1 VDEKAGTIGI
11 RHGIWRG
18 EFDIFPHWIQASR
31 YPLDHPDILAEI
43 YRTGHTEI
51 IGEWDTR
58 FNREVWEKY
67 GHERFLRIFMP
78 IKMRERVIGV
88 VEMGYDKRTKGHIGE
103 DEVQMLAAFM
113 DQAAV
118 ALENARLFEQ
128 TQTALAETETLYAG
142 SERLTRA
149 VTMEHVLQ
157 ALIQSSAL
165 QQFERVNLLLFDD
178 PLLPDEQ
185 PDAFTVAAVW
195 ERASEAPGG
204 HERAPAGTRYE
215 FDQFPAARMITRHE
229 PTAVNDVVEDARFD
243 EISRDLFLKQLGMR
257 SVIFWPL
264 MIGRQWIGVL
274 SGQARTPLRLRED
287 ETRQIGS
294 LVDQAAVVLQNI
306 RLLEETQRRAT
317 YLAAAAT
324 VARDATAILDV
335 DRLLEQ
341 TVQLISEQF
350 GFYHA
355 GVFFLDEGNEYATL
369 QAASSE
375 GGRHMLEQG
384 HKLRVGSSGIVGHV
398 AQTGEP
404 RIALD
409 VGEDSSQG
417 GDRTASLARADLP
430 NTRSEMALPLKVQ
443 DRVIGVLDVQSTREA
458 AFSDDH
464 VAVLQTL
471 ADQLATAIANARLF
485 EQVQRRAR
493 RERLI
498 REITARVRSTVDVE
512 SILQT
517 TVQELGKALGTS
529 HGVVRLG
536 TEAELTTPPRHGRAG
551 SGSSERETEDG
562 S

>member
-1 VDEKAGTIGI
+1 M
-11 RHGIWRG
+11 
-18 EFDIFPHWIQASR
+18 
-31 YPLDHPDILAEI
+31 
-43 YRTGHTEI
+43 EI
-51 IGEWDTR
+51 IGEWDAR

-67 GHERFLRIFMP
+67 GHEKFLRIFMP

-88 VEMGYDKRTKGHIGE
+88 VEVGYDKRTKGHIGE
-103 DEVQMLAAFM
+103 EEVQMLAAFM

-149 VTMEHVLQ
+149 VTMDDVLQ
-157 ALIQSSAL
+157 ALVQSTTL
-165 QQFERVNLLLFDD
+165 QRIERVNLLLFDS

-195 ERASEAPGG
+195 ERDGEAPGG
-204 HERAPAGTRYE
+204 YAPVTAGTPPAGTRYE
-215 FDQFPAARMITRHE
+215 FDQFPAARIITRHE
-229 PTAVNDVVEDARFD
+229 PTAVNDVAEDARFD

-294 LVDQAAVVLQNI
+294 LIDQAAVVLQNI

-317 YLAAAAT
+317 SLAAAAA

-355 GVFFLDEGNEYATL
+355 GVFLLDERDEYAIL

-375 GGRHMLEQG
+375 GGRHMLKQG
-384 HKLRVGSSGIVGHV
+384 HKLRIGGGGIVGHV

-409 VGEDSSQG
+409 VGEDSIQDQDETAQG
-417 GDRTASLARADLP
+417 WDRSAPLAHTDLP

-443 DRVIGVLDVQSTREA
+443 DRVIGVLDVQSTTEA

-529 HGVVRLG
+529 YGVVRLG
-536 TEAELTTPPRHGRAG
+536 TEAELAPPPTHGRAG
-551 SGSSERETEDG
+551 SGSGERETEDG

>member
-1 VDEKAGTIGI
+1 
-11 RHGIWRG
+11 
-18 EFDIFPHWIQASR
+18 
-31 YPLDHPDILAEI
+31 
-43 YRTGHTEI
+43 
-51 IGEWDTR
+51 
-58 FNREVWEKY
+58 
-67 GHERFLRIFMP
+67 
-78 IKMRERVIGV
+78 
-88 VEMGYDKRTKGHIGE
+88 
-103 DEVQMLAAFM
+103 M
-113 DQAAV
+113 DD
-118 ALENARLFEQ
+118 
-128 TQTALAETETLYAG
+128 
-142 SERLTRA
+142 
-149 VTMEHVLQ
+149 VLQ
-157 ALIQSSAL
+157 ALVQSTTL
-165 QQFERVNLLLFDD
+165 QRIERVNLLLFDR

-195 ERASEAPGG
+195 ERAGEAPGG
-204 HERAPAGTRYE
+204 YERVPAGTPPAGTRYE
-215 FDQFPAARMITRHE
+215 FDQFPAARIITRHE
-229 PTAVNDVVEDARFD
+229 PTAVNDVAEDTRFD

-264 MIGRQWIGVL
+264 MIGRQWIGVF

-294 LVDQAAVVLQNI
+294 LIDQAAVVLQNI

-355 GVFFLDEGNEYATL
+355 GVFFLDERDEYAIL

-384 HKLRVGSSGIVGHV
+384 HKLRIGGGGIVGRV

-409 VGEDSSQG
+409 VDEDS
-417 GDRTASLARADLP
+417 THFAHADLP

-443 DRVIGVLDVQSTREA
+443 DRVIGVLDVQSTTEA
-458 AFSDDH
+458 AFSEDH
-464 VAVLQTL
+464 VAVLHTL

-493 RERLI
+493 REQLT
-498 REITARVRSTVDVE
+498 REITAKVVGSTDLE
-512 SILQT
+512 TILKT
-517 TVQELGKALGTS
+517 TAQELGKALGTS
-529 HGVVRLG
+529 QALIRLG
-536 TEAELTTPPRHGRAG
+536 TTPDPTTSGPP
-551 SGSSERETEDG
+551 D
-562 S
+562 